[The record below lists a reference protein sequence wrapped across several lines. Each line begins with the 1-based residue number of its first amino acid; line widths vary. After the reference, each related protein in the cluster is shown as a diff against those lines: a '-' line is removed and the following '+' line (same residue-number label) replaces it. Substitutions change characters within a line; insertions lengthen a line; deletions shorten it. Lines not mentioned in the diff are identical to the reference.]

1 MNYTQ
6 LTQEQRYQIYA
17 LNKAGFTQSL
27 IAQELKVHKSTVCRE
42 LKRNTGQRGY
52 RPKQAHEWAA
62 SRQQQRACATRI
74 SPQVWHTVKAKL
86 QEEWSPQQISGRLKI
101 ERDWNISHER
111 IYQYIYDDKRNGG
124 TLHQHLRCQKQR
136 RKRYGGGRD
145 RRGQI
150 AQRQSIEDRPPL
162 VEERERLGDWE
173 VDTIVGK
180 GHQEAMLSLVER
192 RSRFTLLHKLER
204 ATSAAVTAAA
214 LLQLQPVAEKVK
226 SITSDNGREFAGH
239 QDIAATLAVDFYF
252 AHPYAAWERG
262 TNENTNGLV
271 RQYFPKGSD
280 FTSVTQDHV
289 EAVVA
294 KLNHRPRK
302 VLGYRTPHE
311 VFYATETV
319 ALTT

>member
-6 LTQEQRYQIYA
+6 LSQEQRYQIYA
-17 LNKAGFTQSL
+17 FNKAGFTQSL
-27 IAQELKVHKSTVCRE
+27 IAQELKVHKSTISRE

-52 RPKQAHEWAA
+52 RPKQAHALA
-62 SRQQQRACATRI
+62 VSRQQQRACGTRI
-74 SPQVWHTVKAKL
+74 SSDTWSLVKAKL
-86 QEEWSPQQISGRLKI
+86 QEEWSPEQIAGRLKT
-101 ERDWNISHER
+101 ERDLNISHER
-111 IYQYIYDDKRNGG
+111 IYQYVYDDKRNGG

-150 AQRQSIEDRPPL
+150 AQRQSIEERPSL
-162 VEERERLGDWE
+162 VEQRERLGDWQA
-173 VDTIVGK
+173 DTIVGK

-214 LLQLQPVAEKVK
+214 LTQLQPVAEKVK

-239 QDIAATLAVDFYF
+239 QDIAATLGVDFYF

-280 FTSVTQDHV
+280 FTSLTQDHV

>member
-17 LNKAGFTQSL
+17 FKKAGFTQSV
-27 IAQELKVHKSTVCRE
+27 IAQELKVHKSTVSRE

-52 RPKQAHEWAA
+52 RPKQAHALA
-62 SRQQQRACATRI
+62 GSRQHLRAGGTRI
-74 SPQVWHTVKAKL
+74 NSEIWDTVKAKL
-86 QEEWSPQQISGRLKI
+86 QEQWSPEQISGRLKA
-101 ERDWNISHER
+101 ESGLAISHER
-111 IYQYIYDDKRNGG
+111 IYQYIYQDKRNGG

-136 RKRYGGGRD
+136 RKRYGGRD

-150 AQRQSIEDRPPL
+150 AQRQSIDDRPPV
-162 VEERERLGDWE
+162 VEQRERLGDWE
-173 VDTIVGK
+173 ADTIVGK
-180 GHQEAMLSLVER
+180 GHQQAMLSLVER

-204 ATSAAVTAAA
+204 ATSTAVTVAA
-214 LLQLQPVAEKVK
+214 LTQLQPVVEKVK
-226 SITSDNGREFAGH
+226 SITSDNGKEFAGH
-239 QDIAATLAVDFYF
+239 QDIAGTLGVDFYF

-280 FTSVTQDHV
+280 FTSFTQDKV
-289 EAVVA
+289 EVVMA